1 MLFFTNTASSKHY
14 KEFTKAECNTKRYIT
29 HVLSSYETN
38 VTQNINRNNNI
49 RLGAS
54 KINGYILLPNVKFS
68 FNDVVGP
75 RTEEAGFLKAPE
87 FVAGAK
93 VDGVG
98 GGICQVSSTLYMAAR
113 LGWLKVI
120 RRYSH
125 SRPVSYIPPGTDAA
139 VAYGSL
145 DLILKNPY
153 TVPLTI
159 QANLVEDKL
168 VVSIIGFKPNFTVH
182 HKYTWHKPLPP
193 PIQEISSK
201 FLKNKK
207 LFQTGKPGMAGTSI
221 WMATQDGVEADRVVS
236 ISNYKPVPEIWL
248 VPVGL

>member
-1 MLFFTNTASSKHY
+1 MLFFTNTVSTKHY
-14 KEFTKAECNTKRYIT
+14 KELKRAECNTKYYIT
-29 HVLSSYETN
+29 RVLSLYETSVN
-38 VTQNINRNNNI
+38 QNKNRNNNI

-54 KINGYILLPNVKFS
+54 KINGYILKPNVEFS

-75 RTEEAGFLKAPE
+75 RTEEAGFFKAPE

-93 VDGVG
+93 VDGFG

-120 RRYSH
+120 SRHSH
-125 SRPVSYIPPGTDAA
+125 SRPVSYTSPGTDAA

-145 DLILKNPY
+145 DLVLKNPY

-168 VVSIIGFKPNFTVH
+168 VVSITGFKPNFTIH

-207 LFQTGKPGMAGTSI
+207 LFQAGKPGMAGTSI
-221 WMATQDGVEADRVVS
+221 WIATIDNVEIDRVVS
-236 ISNYKPVPEIWL
+236 VSNYKPVPEIWL